1 MGIFGDHDEHE
12 EKERL
17 RKIEAKLNQLLAEQ
31 DLILEREN
39 QIFNLLNRPTGGVI
53 NILGDHMSTVAG
65 TTSNFQFAYTPAGS
79 VAPQGTTQTWTVDV
93 TDVALTPSPDGFT
106 CQAAVPVTETATAY
120 NLTCT
125 SSYTPPGATTP
136 ISFTINVPIVPAV
149 VLPTGGT
156 ITQLS

>member
-1 MGIFGDHDEHE
+1 MFGDHDN

-17 RKIEAKLNQLLAEQ
+17 REIEAKLNQLLAEQ

-39 QIFNLLNRPTGGVI
+39 QILNWLTRPTGGVI
-53 NILGDHMSTVAG
+53 KILGDHMSTVAG
-65 TTSNFQFAYTPAGS
+65 TSSNFQFAYTPAGS
-79 VAPQGTTQTWTVDV
+79 IPPAGTTQTWTVDV
-93 TDVALTPSPDGFT
+93 TDITLTPSADGFT
-106 CQAAVPVTETATAY
+106 CQAAVPASETATAY

-136 ISFTINVPIVPAV
+136 ISFTINVPITPAV
-149 VLPTGGT
+149 VLPTGGV